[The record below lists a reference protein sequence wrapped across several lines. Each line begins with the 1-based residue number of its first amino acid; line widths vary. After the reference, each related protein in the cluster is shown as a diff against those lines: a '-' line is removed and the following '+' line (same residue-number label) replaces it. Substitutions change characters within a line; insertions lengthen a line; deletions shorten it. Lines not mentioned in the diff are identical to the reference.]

1 MAFGLPNVSF
11 IGYPVA
17 VPCAGHAGLGLR
29 QASRADSE
37 ALVEHFQAL
46 TPEDRR
52 MRFCA
57 TLNDE
62 ALRNHVD
69 GLWDAGRGGARGHDG
84 PLWSGPL
91 HRAGPVRAL
100 AELRHHRRGGRARHQ
115 RRAPRCGG
123 AASAPTWCRPPRGCS
138 RRAGCRRIRATTLHD
153 NHSFVALAQACG
165 AEVVCGPDGVDVVF
179 DVAALSRAY
188 LRRRAAQVFR
198 PVA

>member
-29 QASRADSE
+29 QASRADAE
-37 ALVEHFQAL
+37 ALVAHFQAL

-69 GLWDAGRGGARGHDG
+69 GLWARDAVVLAAHDG

-91 HRAGPVRAL
+91 HRSGPVRAL
-100 AELRHHRRGGRARHQ
+100 AELLNTGEEAELGISVDASMRRRGVGTSLVQTAARLL
-115 RRAPRCGG
+115 APRGVK
-123 AASAPTWCRPPRGCS
+123 
-138 RRAGCRRIRATTLHD
+138 RIRATTLND

-165 AEVVCGPDGVDVVF
+165 AEVVCGPDGVDVIF
-179 DVAALSRAY
+179 DVAALNRAY

-198 PVA
+198 PVD